1 MIELQLLSIGLAA
14 PGLASW
20 EQALPVLRGEA
31 AFAPSELAPYAP
43 QLLPPNERRRAQPAV
58 RQAFRAAE
66 AACAGRDASQLATVF
81 ASSDGDL
88 SILNRICTTV
98 LQPPCAVSPTD
109 FHNSVHNAAAGYW
122 GIATGAR
129 APSTTIAG
137 YDESFALGLLEAG
150 LQVQAEQT
158 PVLLVAFDV
167 PAPEPM
173 RGARSAALP
182 ASCALWLRPPAG
194 DGAID
199 GALATLRLSVAN
211 AADSRLDDAAL
222 EAQRLANPV
231 LRALPLLQLLARGA
245 RGRVSLPLGGG
256 RGLVIDTL

>member
-1 MIELQLLSIGLAA
+1 MIDLHLLSIGLAA
-14 PGLASW
+14 PGLANW
-20 EQALPVLRGEA
+20 DQAAPVLRGEA
-31 AFAPSELAPYAP
+31 AFTPAELAPYAP

-98 LQPPCAVSPTD
+98 QQPPCAVSPTD

-150 LQVQAEQT
+150 LQVQAEGT

-182 ASCALWLRPPAG
+182 ASCALWLTPVGA
-194 DGAID
+194 DGAI
-199 GALATLRLSVAN
+199 ARLRLGVGREAET
-211 AADSRLDDAAL
+211 ALDDAAL

-231 LRALPLLQLLARGA
+231 LRALPLLRLLAHGE
-245 RGRVSLPLGGG
+245 RGRVHLPLGAA
-256 RGLVIDTL
+256 RTLTVETL